1 MWDDVTLHPEGHV
14 DGKGMVIGAEEL
26 GLDGFRVVE
35 AAKGGKL
42 RVVDGWHD
50 AVVAAHLA
58 IHREWGHW
66 EALLRYR

>member
-1 MWDDVTLHPEGHV
+1 MTLHPEGHV

-26 GLDGFRVVE
+26 ELGGFRVVE

-42 RVVDGWHD
+42 RVCDGWHD
-50 AVVAAHLA
+50 AVDAARLA

-66 EALLRYR
+66 EALFRCR